1 MEKGK
6 GSVRKLLRR
15 NARDS
20 IDELPLWALSQGA
33 SCLIIDLSAYEVCRV
48 AGVVQRLRLD
58 PVNGLVEVTLADGT
72 AAISARWTIRR
83 PTPQLALAPGR
94 GVVLTGVTSVGP
106 KGDVV
111 LTEPN
116 FVVVRTEATAA

>member
-1 MEKGK
+1 METGK

-15 NARDS
+15 SARDS

-58 PVNGLVEVTLADGT
+58 PVNGVVEVTLADGT
-72 AAISARWTIRR
+72 ATISARWTIRR

-94 GVVLTGVTSVGP
+94 GAVLTGVTSVGP
-106 KGDVV
+106 EGDVV
-111 LTEPN
+111 LSEPD
-116 FVVVRTEATAA
+116 FVVVPIEATAA